1 LPQKD
6 TAMKQPRQWMG
17 IRGVVIGIAVA
28 TGAGHAHPV
37 ADEPKIAVGDSWELN
52 RMSMVQSRQSG
63 GERNQST
70 HVGVGQVHLGETGP
84 AWRSSTSKG

>member
-1 LPQKD
+1 MTQL
-6 TAMKQPRQWMG
+6 RQWLG

-28 TGAGHAHPV
+28 TGATGAGHAQPV
-37 ADEPKIAVGDSWELN
+37 ADEPKIAVGDSRERN